1 MSRAQPYDAWVPAT
15 LHLPTRRRK
24 AKAVW
29 VPREHGAW
37 SWLVSPVIAGAILA
51 GPRLHQLLLLGVA
64 LGGYLFFNASS
75 WWAKMPPKRRGEAV
89 RPMLTYAAVAALFTI
104 ALLLSA
110 GRGVLAWLAVLAV
123 PLGVAYVLTLRGAGR
138 SLASG
143 LVTAVAS
150 SALLLVAVQP
160 DLAAFLRDP
169 RDTWLWATAVMY
181 GYTAGTVFAVKSMI
195 RERDSDRFLG
205 ASVAWHAAWVALT
218 CVGIVYGLSPV
229 WALFF
234 LGAAVRAT
242 VLPLVARRRPLRP
255 MSIGL
260 VELGFTLVLLAL
272 LIRPGV

>member
-1 MSRAQPYDAWVPAT
+1 VPAT
-15 LHLPTRRRK
+15 PTARPTKRRK

-37 SWLVSPVIAGAILA
+37 SWLVSPVIAGAIVA
-51 GPRLHQLLLLGVA
+51 GPHVHQLFLLGVA
-64 LGGYLFFNASS
+64 LGGYLFFNAAS
-75 WWAKMPPKRRGEAV
+75 WWAKMPPTRRGEAV
-89 RPMLTYAAVAALFTI
+89 RPMLTYAAVAGLFTI

-110 GRGVLAWLAVLAV
+110 GWGALAWLAVLAV
-123 PLGVAYVLTLRGAGR
+123 PLAVAYLLTLRGVGR
-138 SLASG
+138 SLGSG

-160 DLAAFLRDP
+160 DLPAFLRDP
-169 RDTWLWATAVMY
+169 RGTWLWAAAIMY
-181 GYTAGTVFAVKSMI
+181 GYTAGTVFAVKSLI
-195 RERDSDRFLG
+195 RERDSNRFLG
-205 ASVAWHAAWVALT
+205 ASVAWHAAWVVLT
-218 CVGIVYGLSPV
+218 SIGIVYGLSPV

-242 VLPLVARRRPLRP
+242 VLPLVARRRHMRP

-272 LIRPGV
+272 LIWPGV

>member
-1 MSRAQPYDAWVPAT
+1 MPQTMTRST
-15 LHLPTRRRK
+15 KRRR

-51 GPRLHQLLLLGVA
+51 GPQLHQLLVLGVA
-64 LGGYLFFNASS
+64 LGGYLFFNAAS
-75 WWAKMPPKRRGEAV
+75 WWAKMPRKRRGEAV
-89 RPMLTYAAVAALFTI
+89 RPIVLYSGVAGMFAV

-110 GRGVLAWLAVLAV
+110 GWGALAWLAVLAV

-138 SLASG
+138 SLGSG

-160 DLAAFLRDP
+160 DLPAFLRDP
-169 RDTWLWATAVMY
+169 RATWLWAAAIMY

-195 RERDSDRFLG
+195 RERDSNRFLG
-205 ASVAWHAAWVALT
+205 ASVAWHAAWVVLT
-218 CVGIVYGLSPV
+218 SIGIVYGLAPA

-242 VLPLVARRRPLRP
+242 VLPLVARRRPMRP

-272 LIRPGV
+272 LIWPGA